1 MKLLDSSAWVE
12 YFKGTP
18 TGSNVKK
25 ILEEGAATSAISLAE
40 IAKWAQENGAEVIPI
55 ITQMKKNAIVIS
67 LEEPILIESGKQYIR
82 LRKIQK
88 SIGMIDVIIY
98 ITALIHGLQ
107 LITTDNDFRG
117 LPETEFLK

>member
-12 YFKGTP
+12 YFKGTA
-18 TGSNVKK
+18 TGSNIKT

-40 IAKWAQENGAEVIPI
+40 IAKWAQENGADVTQV

-67 LEEPILIESGKQYIR
+67 LEEPILIESGKQYVR

-117 LPETEFLK
+117 LPETEFLR

>member
-18 TGSNVKK
+18 IGSNVKK
-25 ILEEGAATSAISLAE
+25 ILQEGAATSAISLTE
-40 IAKWAQENGAEVIPI
+40 IAKWVQENEGDVAFAIK
-55 ITQMKKNAIVIS
+55 QMKQNTIIIP
-67 LEEPILIESGKQYIR
+67 LEEPILVESGKQYVC

-98 ITALIHGLQ
+98 ITALIHGLS
-107 LITTDNDFRG
+107 LVTTDNDFRG
-117 LPETEFLK
+117 LPETELLK